1 MVIMALEEDT
11 PMLETRFIPRLG
23 GTVTRLG
30 LGALPMGPLQRAL
43 SVEAGARVVRAAVE
57 GGITF
62 IDTATLYGTY
72 EHLARG
78 LQGWGGAVTLATKTH
93 ARADRALAEQHIETA
108 LKELNREVID
118 IMLCHCAR
126 HRFTEDEW
134 GPTLEALLA
143 ARDRGLIRMVGLS
156 THSVAGVLDAVGH
169 PEMDVVHPLINLQGM
184 GIIDG
189 GVDEMVAAIREA
201 HRAGMFV
208 YAMKSLAGGNFVPN
222 REEALRFIF
231 GIDEIDAAVVGMV
244 TPQEVE
250 WNLRFA
256 AGRPIPEAL
265 ARDTSL
271 SSKRLSIV
279 ALACEGCGECV
290 EHCENDA
297 LSIVDGKACVD
308 YDRCILCGYCAPHCP
323 RLAIRMV

>member
-1 MVIMALEEDT
+1 
-11 PMLETRFIPRLG
+11 MLERRYIPRLG
-23 GTVTRLG
+23 RTVTRLG
-30 LGALPMGPLQRAL
+30 LGALPMGPLQRIL
-43 SVEAGARVVRAAVE
+43 SVEEGARVVRAAVE

-72 EHLARG
+72 EHIARG
-78 LQGWGGAVTLATKTH
+78 LKGWQGTVTLATKTH
-93 ARADRALAEQHIETA
+93 AKTDRALAEKHIETA
-108 LKELNREVID
+108 LKELGRDTLD

-126 HRFTEDEW
+126 QRFIEDEW

-143 ARDRGLIRMVGLS
+143 ARDKGLVRMVGMS
-156 THSVAGVLDAVGH
+156 THTVAGVLDAVRH
-169 PEMDVVHPLINLQGM
+169 PEMDVIHPLINLKGM

-189 GVDEMVAAIREA
+189 GVEEMLAAIRQA
-201 HRAGMFV
+201 HQAGMFV

-231 GIDEIDAAVVGMV
+231 GVDELDAVVVGMV
-244 TPQEVE
+244 TPLEVD

-256 AGRPIPEAL
+256 AGRLIPEEL
-265 ARDTSL
+265 AEATAL
-271 SSKRLSIV
+271 SSKRLNIV

-290 EHCENDA
+290 EHCENGA
-297 LSIVDGKACVD
+297 LAIVEGKATVD
-308 YDRCILCGYCAPHCP
+308 HDRCILCGYCAPHCE

>member
-1 MVIMALEEDT
+1 
-11 PMLETRFIPRLG
+11 MLETRFIPRLDR
-23 GTVTRLG
+23 TVTRLG
-30 LGALPMGPLQRAL
+30 LGALPMGPLQRTLTVA
-43 SVEAGARVVRAAVE
+43 EGARVVRAAVE

-72 EHLARG
+72 EHIAQG
-78 LQGWGGAVTLATKTH
+78 LKGWQGSVTLATKTH
-93 ARADRALAEQHIETA
+93 ARTDRALAEQHIETA
-108 LKELNREVID
+108 LKELGRDTID

-126 HRFTEDEW
+126 QRFLEEEW

-143 ARDRGLIRMVGLS
+143 AREKGLIRMVGMS
-156 THSVAGVLDAVGH
+156 THTVAGVLDAARH
-169 PEMDVVHPLINLQGM
+169 PAMEVIHPLINLKGM

-189 GVDEMVAAIREA
+189 TVEDMLAAIREA
-201 HRAGMFV
+201 HGAGMFV

-222 REEALRFIF
+222 REEALNFIF

-244 TPQEVE
+244 TPLEVE

-256 AGRPIPEAL
+256 AGRPIPPEL
-265 ARDTSL
+265 ARDTAL

-290 EHCENDA
+290 EHCENEA
-297 LSIVDGKACVD
+297 LSVVEGKAVVD
-308 YDRCILCGYCAPHCP
+308 HERCLLCGYCAPHCQ

>member
-1 MVIMALEEDT
+1 
-11 PMLETRFIPRLG
+11 MLQTRFVPRLG
-23 GTVTRLG
+23 RTVTRLG
-30 LGALPMGPLQRAL
+30 LGALPMGPLQRTL
-43 SVEAGARVVRAAVE
+43 SVEEGARVVRTAVE

-72 EHLARG
+72 EHIARG
-78 LQGWGGAVTLATKTH
+78 LKGWQGAVTLATKTH
-93 ARADRALAEQHIETA
+93 AKADRALAEKHIETA
-108 LKELNREVID
+108 LRELGRDTID

-126 HRFTEDEW
+126 QRFIEDEW

-143 ARDRGLIRMVGLS
+143 ARDKGLVRLVGMS
-156 THSVAGVLDAVGH
+156 THTVAGVLDAVRH
-169 PEMDVVHPLINLQGM
+169 PEMDVIHPLINLKGM

-189 GVDEMVAAIREA
+189 GVEEMLAAVREA
-201 HRAGMFV
+201 HQAGMFV

-231 GIDEIDAAVVGMV
+231 GINELDAVVVGMV
-244 TPQEVE
+244 TPLEVD

-256 AGRPIPEAL
+256 AGQPIPEKLSQAT
-265 ARDTSL
+265 AL
-271 SSKRLSIV
+271 SSKRLNIV

-290 EHCENDA
+290 EHCENGA
-297 LSIVDGKACVD
+297 LSVVEGKATVD
-308 YDRCILCGYCAPHCP
+308 HDRCILCGYCAPHCE